1 MTQKTNYCKHFR
13 CRHESRF
20 DVMWRMDVHLTSEG
34 TQQLWTVWVLD
45 DYWLLYKCLFC
56 GCSPLSLIDAPVFHL
71 YSTLW
76 HQTDG
81 NILSSPVAIVT
92 NDKKLVQT
100 LFRYSRRSVLK
111 YPAVFLCVCYRH
123 QQWDPHMDE
132 LLSRFIRS
140 HVQKQTLCS
149 CIYRIC
155 VCVHSSA
162 HRHLCCMFT
171 VCILSRLTLNTPTS
185 VWCSEAEVLYLT

>member
-13 CRHESRF
+13 CRHESCF
-20 DVMWRMDVHLTSEG
+20 DVMWRMDIHLTSEG

-45 DYWLLYKCLFC
+45 DYWLLYKCWFC
-56 GCSPLSLIDAPVFHL
+56 GCSPLSLIDAPVSHL

-123 QQWDPHMDE
+123 QDWAAATHGWTAVTFYKVTCPETNTVLMHIQNM
-132 LLSRFIRS
+132 
-140 HVQKQTLCS
+140 
-149 CIYRIC
+149 C
-155 VCVHSSA
+155 VCIHLHTAIFAACLLCAFSRVWPWT
-162 HRHLCCMFT
+162 HRPPSDAARQKSCT
-171 VCILSRLTLNTPTS
+171 
-185 VWCSEAEVLYLT
+185 